1 MFLSV
6 PYRVCRKPVSAS
18 IKHIAQTNGHAGIF
32 REGLFYKSVWTAN
45 NERTMGYPQTTQ
57 GLSTLLPMIA
67 LTPINGPQPFIVQ
80 YVSALP
86 TSTSI
91 PRLHFHVLFSNMYR
105 DVRLEYNSDLETRVD
120 IIHGSRLLD
129 SWIKMTSKLVMTIE
143 IQPWRGNYEIQTFA
157 CETRLFAFH
166 HHHSKHRPPRGR
178 RGRREDCRRC
188 SISKVLLWV
197 DLSRATSTSIN
208 GDQQGDHTKSS
219 YRIDISSEINIREL
233 IFPQRL
239 TSELKLFLL
248 RVNVGCLRTRAHFFP
263 VTQLAEAG
271 DWHLAEAGDWHL
283 AEAGACLRP

>member
-1 MFLSV
+1 MRQSNSHEFHIC
-6 PYRVCRKPVSAS
+6 RQVCDQAKQICKIIHSIHRIQAS
-18 IKHIAQTNGHAGIF
+18 SCSHKYLYS
-32 REGLFYKSVWTAN
+32 EC
-45 NERTMGYPQTTQ
+45 TMGYPQTTQ

-157 CETRLFAFH
+157 CETRLLAFH
-166 HHHSKHRPPRGR
+166 NHDDIEARDDDRNSTVAWKLRNTDIRMRDALVCLPPPPLQAPPSSRPSRPPRGLPPLLDIEGPLVGR
-178 RGRREDCRRC
+178 FIRGDINFDKWGPARGPH
-188 SISKVLLWV
+188 KVEP
-197 DLSRATSTSIN
+197 SN
-208 GDQQGDHTKSS
+208 
-219 YRIDISSEINIREL
+219 
-233 IFPQRL
+233 
-239 TSELKLFLL
+239 
-248 RVNVGCLRTRAHFFP
+248 
-263 VTQLAEAG
+263 
-271 DWHLAEAGDWHL
+271 
-283 AEAGACLRP
+283 